1 MEAGRCG
8 VGFGPHLVFHGFR
21 CPASRLDDL
30 GHLYRLLDEL
40 PERIHMTKIMPPYV
54 LRHDARGGAE
64 KGFSGFVL
72 IAQSHISIHTFP
84 SRGLVSV
91 DVFSCEVFDVE
102 DAIAELRRSFRPRR
116 IEWQLLD
123 RGSEFPRGIAGSRAV
138 VGQERRRVASALGL
152 EALR

>member
-1 MEAGRCG
+1 MEVGRSG
-8 VGFGPHLVFHGFR
+8 VGFGPHLVYHGFR
-21 CPASRLDDL
+21 CPVSRLDDL
-30 GHLYRLLDEL
+30 DRLYQLLDAL
-40 PERIHMTKIMPPYV
+40 PEQIHMTKIMPPYV
-54 LRHDARGGAE
+54 LRHDTSSGE

-84 SRGLVSV
+84 MRGLVSV
-91 DVFSCEVFDVE
+91 DVFSCEPFDVE
-102 DAIAELRRSFRPRR
+102 DAIAALQRAFRPRR

-123 RGSEFPRGIAGSRAV
+123 RGSEFPRDIAGSRAV